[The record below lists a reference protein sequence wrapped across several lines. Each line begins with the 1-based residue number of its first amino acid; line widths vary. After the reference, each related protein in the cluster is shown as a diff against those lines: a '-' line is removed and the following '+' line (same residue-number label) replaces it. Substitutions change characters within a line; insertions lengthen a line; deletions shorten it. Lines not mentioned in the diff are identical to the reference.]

1 MKNKKR
7 IRFLNGFLN
16 IILVFTTLLFIILI
30 FSAFKTAD
38 RNIINIILE
47 IILGLIFFGSYF
59 MITFTLKK
67 ILKLIR
73 DKNPFNINNIT
84 YFKRIGYYIFIV
96 GVTDAIIN
104 YPKPTNLGFEIM
116 STQYGSLKPI
126 FFLYL
131 VLSILSL
138 ILSDVFR
145 MAMEIK
151 QENDLTV

>member
-7 IRFLNGFLN
+7 IRFLNVLLN
-16 IILVFTTLLFIILI
+16 IILAFTMLLFIILI
-30 FSAFKTAD
+30 FSQFYTENSSI
-38 RNIINIILE
+38 RNIILE
-47 IILGLIFFGSYF
+47 IVLGLIFYGGYF

-67 ILKLIR
+67 ILKSVR
-73 DKNPFNINNIT
+73 DKTPFNLDNIM

-151 QENDLTV
+151 EENDLTV